1 MPNVYF
7 HFCVP
12 VLRPIF
18 PFTILYLQNQTWHR
32 IQIILFSNIFKK
44 CNIIPTNTQNI
55 PNTITRKHRR
65 MCICIGWLLV
75 WLVFVCNVCVDLNM
89 VGMWCLWGKEKM
101 SVCCYKCETLLRQM
115 HAYHGGHTHRA
126 NSPWNNTQNFLRC
139 NKCKIGMC
147 LKIMRPLS
155 SIFCKQK
162 SWFQILGIILLAIRR
177 KKTHVVLV

>member
-1 MPNVYF
+1 MYF

-12 VLRPIF
+12 VLRPV
-18 PFTILYLQNQTWHR
+18 PFFLSPSSIYKIKHDIEYR
-32 IQIILFSNIFKK
+32 SDCSQIYFKK

-115 HAYHGGHTHRA
+115 HAHHGDIHIARTEQSMKQH
-126 NSPWNNTQNFLRC
+126 SKF
-139 NKCKIGMC
+139 
-147 LKIMRPLS
+147 
-155 SIFCKQK
+155 FCDV
-162 SWFQILGIILLAIRR
+162 INVR
-177 KKTHVVLV
+177 LVCV